1 MLLFVVLMNHH
12 EWFMKRYEVFWRF
25 HLRTLKLDD
34 EKRKGLQ
41 GATLDSYQCSMISD
55 LLVYV
60 SHSVTTCHAIAI
72 PEQEVEDA
80 EPPSDL
86 KAFNLSFNIF

>member
-1 MLLFVVLMNHH
+1 
-12 EWFMKRYEVFWRF
+12 MKFFWRF

-80 EPPSDL
+80 EPLSDL
-86 KAFNLSFNIF
+86 KAFNLSFNEDLSNVQMDP

>member
-1 MLLFVVLMNHH
+1 
-12 EWFMKRYEVFWRF
+12 MKFFWRF

-41 GATLDSYQCSMISD
+41 GATFDSYQCSMISD

-60 SHSVTTCHAIAI
+60 SHSVTTRHAIAI
-72 PEQEVEDA
+72 PEQEAEDVKH
-80 EPPSDL
+80 PL
-86 KAFNLSFNIF
+86 T